1 MRTSGL
7 SVGSAGRRRAACTE
21 AVDQAAAEA
30 ECAPAPVTHEATRV
44 GVLAP
49 GAARERHED
58 EDGEQENELSDAEPF
73 LENHLPTY

>member
-7 SVGSAGRRRAACTE
+7 SVGSARRRRAARAE
-21 AVDQAAAEA
+21 AVDEAAAEA
-30 ECAPAPVTHEATRV
+30 QRASAPVAHEATRV

-49 GAARERHED
+49 GAACERHED

-73 LENHLPTY
+73 LEDHLPTY